1 MICGLVYGSIQHVL
15 RMSGNDPQI
24 QIAEDTAQMLNSG
37 EDPKKIIPIT
47 KVDIETSLSPFVAI
61 YDSHAVPLATSGF
74 LNDAAPAVPEGV
86 FAYTKVNGEN
96 RLTWQPRPGVR
107 QAIVVTPFK
116 NGFVIAGRS
125 LREVEK
131 SEDDLF
137 TQVSIAWISMVGFT
151 LLSFIFSSIFR
162 KGKK

>member
-24 QIAEDTAQMLNSG
+24 QMAEDTASMLNVG
-37 EDPKKIIPIT
+37 ADPKKIIALT
-47 KVDIETSLSPFVAI
+47 KVDIETSLSPYIAI
-61 YDSHAVPLATSGF
+61 YDSHAIPLATSG
-74 LNDAAPAVPEGV
+74 LLYNGAPAIPEGV
-86 FAYTKVNGEN
+86 FAYTKINGEN
-96 RLTWQPRPGVR
+96 RLTWQPKIGVR
-107 QAIVVTPFK
+107 QAIVVAPFK

-137 TQVSIAWISMVGFT
+137 TEVSIAWIGMVGFT
-151 LLSFIFSSIFR
+151 VLFFILTQLFSR
-162 KGKK
+162 KKR